1 MADYANQ
8 KFLSEKISLP
18 HTNFKIGVITAMWNG
33 EITSELKSGALKT
46 LKSVGIPLE
55 NITTW
60 DVPGSYELIY
70 AANKLARDGMDAI
83 ICIGVVI
90 QGETPHFDFICN
102 SVANGIAKITIKHN
116 IPIGFGVLTT
126 TTQQQANERAGG
138 IHGHKGEEAAWTVLK
153 LLEKNN

>member
-18 HTNFKIGVITAMWNG
+18 NSNYKIAVITAMWNSK
-33 EITSELKSGALKT
+33 ITSELKSGAINVLNST
-46 LKSVGIPLE
+46 GIASE
-55 NITTW
+55 NITIW

-70 AANKLARDGMDAI
+70 AANKLANDGMDAI

-90 QGETPHFDFICN
+90 QGETPHFDFICDA
-102 SVANGIAKITIKHN
+102 VANGIAKVTITHN

-126 TTQQQANERAGG
+126 KNQQQAIERAGG
-138 IHGHKGEEAAWTVLK
+138 SLGHKGEEAAWTVLK
-153 LLEKNN
+153 LLEKK

>member
-18 HTNFKIGVITAMWNG
+18 NSNYKIAVITAMWNS
-33 EITSELKSGALKT
+33 EITSELKSGAINVLN
-46 LKSVGIPLE
+46 SNGIASE
-55 NITTW
+55 NITIW

-70 AANKLARDGMDAI
+70 AANKLANDGMDAI

-90 QGETPHFDFICN
+90 QGETPHFDFICDA
-102 SVANGIAKITIKHN
+102 VANGIAKVTITHN

-126 TTQQQANERAGG
+126 KNQQQAIERAGG
-138 IHGHKGEEAAWTVLK
+138 SLGHKGEEAAWTVLK
-153 LLEKNN
+153 LLEKK

>member
-1 MADYANQ
+1 MAEYANQ

-18 HTNFKIGVITAMWNG
+18 RSNFKIGVVSAMWNG

-46 LKSVGIPLE
+46 LESAGILTE
-55 NITTW
+55 NVTVW

-70 AANKLARDGMDAI
+70 AANKLAHDGMDAI
-83 ICIGVVI
+83 VCIGVVI
-90 QGETPHFDFICN
+90 QGETPHFDFICDA
-102 SVANGIAKITIKHN
+102 VANSIAKITIKHN

-126 TTQQQANERAGG
+126 TTQQQAIERAGG

-153 LLEKNN
+153 LLEKKN

>member
-46 LKSVGIPLE
+46 LKSVGIPSE

-126 TTQQQANERAGG
+126 TTQQQANDRAGG

>member
-18 HTNFKIGVITAMWNG
+18 NSNYKIAVITAMWNS
-33 EITSELKSGALKT
+33 EITSELKSGAINVLNST
-46 LKSVGIPLE
+46 GIASE
-55 NITTW
+55 NITIW

-70 AANKLARDGMDAI
+70 AANKLANEGMDAI

-90 QGETPHFDFICN
+90 QGETPHFDFICDA
-102 SVANGIAKITIKHN
+102 VANGIAKVTITHN

-126 TTQQQANERAGG
+126 KNQQQAIERAGG
-138 IHGHKGEEAAWTVLK
+138 SLGHKGEEAAWTVLK
-153 LLEKNN
+153 LLEKK